1 MGKER
6 TKLSDTVFEAV
17 ATGLVKALERGTL
30 AWPLP
35 QPPMTDP
42 DFPPIQPL
50 SPASVIEQGIGILQM
65 DRGMFESNLNTV
77 VDLIVPHRMNLSDD
91 PFEVHQK

>member
-1 MGKER
+1 MGRER
-6 TKLSDTVFEAV
+6 SKLSDRVFEAV
-17 ATGLVKALERGTL
+17 ATGLVEAMERGTS

-42 DFPPIQPL
+42 DFPPIQPI
-50 SPASVIEQGIGILQM
+50 SPSKLIEQAHGILQM
-65 DRGMFESNLNTV
+65 DRAMFESNLNTV

-91 PFEVHQK
+91 PF